1 MGHYRYAK
9 CKSFNIHNNIY
20 MIRFKPNLFSTFE
33 HRAYGNTKEMLLI
46 SQIDVRMSQS
56 NNLYVT
62 NSSSLLVCML
72 PNKTMEVFVTNVN
85 VAKHKLHS
93 FQPNSFPTF
102 P

>member
-1 MGHYRYAK
+1 MSNYQILSGIYYVYQIL
-9 CKSFNIHNNIY
+9 SNIY
-20 MIRFKPNLFSTFE
+20 LHNSSHGGTMNFLMDFGGWFNDSRHK
-33 HRAYGNTKEMLLI
+33 LLLLP
-46 SQIDVRMSQS
+46 
-56 NNLYVT
+56 NLYVT